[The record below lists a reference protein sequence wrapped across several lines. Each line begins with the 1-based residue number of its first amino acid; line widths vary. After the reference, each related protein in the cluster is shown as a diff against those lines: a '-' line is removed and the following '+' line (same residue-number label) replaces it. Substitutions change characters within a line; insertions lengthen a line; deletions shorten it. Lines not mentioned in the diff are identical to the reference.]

1 MATKVKSPN
10 QIRLKTTKTM
20 IRSTKP
26 RSEKISHNDQDS
38 TWRSGIAGG
47 TNLGDYRLDVMRLS

>member
-1 MATKVKSPN
+1 
-10 QIRLKTTKTM
+10 M

-26 RSEKISHNDQDS
+26 RSEKNSHNEQDLS
-38 TWRSGIAGG
+38 WRSGIAEG